1 MHVSVKTL
9 HAIRALSELAEN
21 PGTPHSAHALA
32 EQKYIDSDYLTQILN
47 KLKNAGVLQSKKGP
61 SGGYFLS
68 EDPQSI
74 TLGDVIR
81 ALEGPTII
89 SPCTKPEHSDCEII
103 DKCAAQDV
111 LASVADEIDALLD
124 HITLD
129 DIRSSDSDVNLEAD
143 VSRTSTS

>member
-21 PGTPHSAHALA
+21 PGSPQSAHDLA
-32 EQKYIDSDYLTQILN
+32 DQKYIDEDYLTQILN
-47 KLKNAGVLQSKKGP
+47 TLKNAEVLHSKKGP
-61 SGGYFLS
+61 SGGYFIG

-74 TLGDVIR
+74 TLGDIIR

-89 SPCTKPEHSDCEII
+89 SPCTQPEHSDCEII
-103 DKCAAQDV
+103 DECSAQDV
-111 LASVADEIDALLD
+111 LAAVAGEIDVLLD

-129 DIRSSDSDVNLEAD
+129 DIRSSESEVTLESD
-143 VSRTSTS
+143 VSRT